1 MPSARASVLRDNRAV
16 MNSALNFL
24 VAARQ
29 CEISELETLAL
40 TSELVGVIGRLVH
53 ALQRERGIS
62 NVYLASRG
70 VRFGEALQQQA
81 TDGAAVQAQVLT
93 RLDALDTDARRVR
106 NGARLFSR
114 IAFVLHALEGLP
126 ALRERVARQ
135 AVPADEATASYTRLI
150 AGLLNVVFE
159 AADSATDPKIS
170 RALVALFHFLQGK
183 EYAGQERAF
192 GGAAYASGRIDAAQ
206 HQQWQHL
213 IEAQEACLQVFSDFS
228 DEAVRS
234 AWQTGQPAEALLAQ
248 ERLRRMAAVASSD
261 GTLDPNTSTAWYEA
275 CTQRIDAMKR
285 FEDQLAANLRLL
297 CDERI
302 AQAHADLRD
311 QQAIVDALQRQAGEP
326 GNEPPA
332 LLGPHL
338 ERSILGMVQE
348 QSRRLQAM
356 GDELETT
363 RAALNERKVIERA
376 KGLLMASRK
385 LSEDEAYKML
395 RQTAM
400 NQGRRLVDVAKTVLT
415 MADYL

>member
-1 MPSARASVLRDNRAV
+1 
-16 MNSALNFL
+16 MNAGLNFL

-29 CEISELETLAL
+29 CEISELEHLAL
-40 TSELVGVIGRLVH
+40 TSELVGVVGRLVH

-70 VRFGEALQQQA
+70 ARFAGERQQQVA
-81 TDGAAVQAQVLT
+81 DCEAVQAQVLT

-126 ALRERVARQ
+126 ALRQRIATQ
-135 AVPADEATASYTRLI
+135 AVGGEEATSVYTRLI

-183 EYAGQERAF
+183 EYAGQERAY
-192 GGAAYASGRIDAAQ
+192 GGATYASGRIEAAQ
-206 HQQWQHL
+206 RQQWQHL
-213 IEAQEACLQVFSDFS
+213 IEAQEACLQVFTDFS

-234 AWQTGQPAEALLAQ
+234 AWHAGQPVEALATLERMRRLAS
-248 ERLRRMAAVASSD
+248 ASVD
-261 GTLDPNTSTAWYEA
+261 GTLDPNASPAWYEA

-311 QQAIVDALQRQAGEP
+311 QQAILDALQRQAGDA

-356 GDELETT
+356 SDELETA

-376 KGLLMASRK
+376 KGLLMASRQ

-400 NQGRRLVDVAKTVLT
+400 NQGRRLVDVAKTVLA
-415 MADYL
+415 MSDYL

>member
-1 MPSARASVLRDNRAV
+1 
-16 MNSALNFL
+16 MNAGLNFL

-29 CEISELETLAL
+29 CEISELEHLAL

-70 VRFGEALQQQA
+70 ARFAGERQQQVV
-81 TDGAAVQAQVLT
+81 DCEAVQTQVLT

-126 ALRERVARQ
+126 ALRQRIAGQ
-135 AVPADEATASYTRLI
+135 AIGAEEATATYTRLI

-206 HQQWQHL
+206 RQQWQHL
-213 IEAQEACLQVFSDFS
+213 IEAQEACLQVFTDFS

-234 AWQTGQPAEALLAQ
+234 AWHAGQPVEALATLERMRRLAS
-248 ERLRRMAAVASSD
+248 ASVD
-261 GTLDPNTSTAWYEA
+261 GTLDPNASPAWYEA

-311 QQAIVDALQRQAGEP
+311 QQAILDALQRQAGDAD
-326 GNEPPA
+326 NEPPA

-356 GDELETT
+356 SDELETA

-376 KGLLMASRK
+376 KGLLMASRQ

-400 NQGRRLVDVAKTVLT
+400 NQGRRLVDVAKTVLA
-415 MADYL
+415 MSDYL

>member
-1 MPSARASVLRDNRAV
+1 
-16 MNSALNFL
+16 MNAGLNFL

-70 VRFGEALQQQA
+70 ARFADALQQQVA
-81 TDGAAVQAQVLT
+81 DCEAVQAQVLT

-126 ALRERVARQ
+126 ALRQRITSQGVSAE
-135 AVPADEATASYTRLI
+135 EATATYTRLI

-192 GGAAYASGRIDAAQ
+192 GGAAYASGQIDAA
-206 HQQWQHL
+206 HRQQWQHL
-213 IEAQEACLQVFSDFS
+213 IEAQEACLQVFTDFS

-234 AWQTGQPAEALLAQ
+234 AWHTGQPAEALLVQ
-248 ERLRRMAAVASSD
+248 ERLRRVAHAG
-261 GTLDPNTSTAWYEA
+261 GTLDPNASSSWYEA
-275 CTQRIDAMKR
+275 CTLRIDAMKS

-302 AQAHADLRD
+302 TQAHADLRD
-311 QQAIVDALQRQAGEP
+311 QQAILDALQRQAGDA

-385 LSEDEAYKML
+385 LNEDEAYKML

-400 NQGRRLVDVAKTVLT
+400 NQGRRLVDVAKTVLA
-415 MADYL
+415 MSDYL

>member
-1 MPSARASVLRDNRAV
+1 
-16 MNSALNFL
+16 MNSGLNFL

-29 CEISELETLAL
+29 CEIGELEHLAL

-53 ALQRERGIS
+53 ALQRERGIT

-70 VRFGEALQQQA
+70 ARFSDALQQQVVECE
-81 TDGAAVQAQVLT
+81 AVQAQVLS

-114 IAFVLHALEGLP
+114 IAFVLYALEGLP
-126 ALRERVARQ
+126 ALRLRVADQ
-135 AVPADEATASYTRLI
+135 ALPAEEATTTYTRLI

-192 GGAAYASGRIDAAQ
+192 GGAAYASGQIDTA
-206 HQQWQHL
+206 HRQQWQHL
-213 IEAQEACLQVFSDFS
+213 IEAQEACLQVFMDFS
-228 DEAVRS
+228 DETVRS
-234 AWQTGQPAEALLAQ
+234 AWLSHPPAEALLVQ
-248 ERLRRMAAVASSD
+248 ERLRRVAAATHGGGV
-261 GTLDPNTSTAWYEA
+261 LDPNASQAWYEA
-275 CTQRIDAMKR
+275 CTQRIDAMKS

-302 AQAHADLRD
+302 TQAHADLRD
-311 QQAIVDALQRQAGEP
+311 QQAIIEALQRQALS
-326 GNEPPA
+326 GNDPPA

-356 GDELETT
+356 SDELETA

-415 MADYL
+415 MSDYL

>member
-1 MPSARASVLRDNRAV
+1 
-16 MNSALNFL
+16 MNSGLNFL

-29 CEISELETLAL
+29 CEIGELEHLAL

-53 ALQRERGIS
+53 ALQRERGLS
-62 NVYLASRG
+62 NVFLASRG
-70 VRFGEALQQQA
+70 ARFSDTLQQQVA
-81 TDGAAVQAQVLT
+81 ECEAVQAQVLS

-114 IAFVLHALEGLP
+114 IAFVLYALEGLP
-126 ALRERVARQ
+126 ALRTRVSTQ
-135 AVPADEATASYTRLI
+135 ALPAEEATAAYTRLI

-192 GGAAYASGRIDAAQ
+192 GGAAYASGQIDTA
-206 HQQWQHL
+206 HRQQWQHL
-213 IEAQEACLQVFSDFS
+213 IEAQEACLQVFMDFS
-228 DEAVRS
+228 DEPVRS
-234 AWQTGQPAEALLAQ
+234 AWLAHPPAEALLVQ
-248 ERLRRMAAVASSD
+248 ERLRRVAAATHADGVLDSNAS
-261 GTLDPNTSTAWYEA
+261 PAWYEA
-275 CTQRIDAMKR
+275 CTLRIDAMKS

-297 CDERI
+297 CDQRI
-302 AQAHADLRD
+302 TQAHADLRD
-311 QQAIVDALQRQAGEP
+311 QQAILDALQRQAGEA

-348 QSRRLQAM
+348 QSRRLQVM
-356 GDELETT
+356 SDELETT

-415 MADYL
+415 MSDYL

>member
-1 MPSARASVLRDNRAV
+1 
-16 MNSALNFL
+16 MNSGLNFL

-29 CEISELETLAL
+29 CEIGELEHLAL

-53 ALQRERGIS
+53 ALQRERGLS
-62 NVYLASRG
+62 NVFLASRG
-70 VRFGEALQQQA
+70 ARFSDTLQQQVA
-81 TDGAAVQAQVLT
+81 ECEAVQAQVLS

-114 IAFVLHALEGLP
+114 IAFVLYALEGLP
-126 ALRERVARQ
+126 ALRLRVTSQ
-135 AVPADEATASYTRLI
+135 ALPAEEATAAYTRLI

-192 GGAAYASGRIDAAQ
+192 GGAAYASGQIDTA
-206 HQQWQHL
+206 HRQQWQHL
-213 IEAQEACLQVFSDFS
+213 IEAQEACLQVFMDFS
-228 DEAVRS
+228 DEPVRS
-234 AWQTGQPAEALLAQ
+234 AWLAHPPAEALLVQ
-248 ERLRRMAAVASSD
+248 ERLRRVAAATHAGGVLDSNASQ
-261 GTLDPNTSTAWYEA
+261 AWYEA
-275 CTQRIDAMKR
+275 CTLRIDAMKS

-297 CDERI
+297 CDQRI
-302 AQAHADLRD
+302 TQAHADLRD
-311 QQAIVDALQRQAGEP
+311 QQAILDALQRQAGEA

-415 MADYL
+415 MSDYL

>member
-1 MPSARASVLRDNRAV
+1 
-16 MNSALNFL
+16 MNSGLNFL

-70 VRFGEALQQQA
+70 VRFADALQQQVA
-81 TDGAAVQAQVLT
+81 ECEAVQAQVLT

-126 ALRERVARQ
+126 ALRGRVTRQ
-135 AVPADEATASYTRLI
+135 TVPADEATATYTRLI

-206 HQQWQHL
+206 HLQWQHL
-213 IEAQEACLQVFSDFS
+213 IEAQEACLQVFTDFS

-234 AWQTGQPAEALLAQ
+234 AWHAHLPAEALLVQ
-248 ERLRRMAAVASSD
+248 ERLRRVAAAASTG
-261 GTLDPNTSTAWYEA
+261 GTLDPNASAAWYEA
-275 CTQRIDAMKR
+275 CTQRIDAMKS

-311 QQAIVDALQRQAGEP
+311 QQAILNALQRQAEQP

-348 QSRRLQAM
+348 QSRRLQTM
-356 GDELETT
+356 SDELETA

-376 KGLLMASRK
+376 KGLLMASRQ

-400 NQGRRLVDVAKTVLT
+400 NQGRRLVDVAKTVLA
-415 MADYL
+415 MSDYL

>member
-1 MPSARASVLRDNRAV
+1 
-16 MNSALNFL
+16 MNAGLNFL

-29 CEISELETLAL
+29 CEISELEHLAL

-70 VRFGEALQQQA
+70 ARFGEALQQQV
-81 TDGAAVQAQVLT
+81 TECEAVQAQVLT

-126 ALRERVARQ
+126 ALRLRVQTQ
-135 AVPADEATASYTRLI
+135 ALPPEEATAAYTRLV

-192 GGAAYASGRIDAAQ
+192 GGAAYASGQIDAA
-206 HQQWQHL
+206 HRQQWQHL
-213 IEAQEACLQVFSDFS
+213 IEAQEACLQVFTDFS
-228 DEAVRS
+228 DEAVRN
-234 AWQTGQPAEALLAQ
+234 AWHTGQPAEALLVL
-248 ERLRRMAAVASSD
+248 ERLRRVAHAG
-261 GTLDPNTSTAWYEA
+261 GTLDPNASPAWYEA
-275 CTQRIDAMKR
+275 CTLRIDAMKS

-302 AQAHADLRD
+302 TQAHADLRD
-311 QQAIVDALQRQAGEP
+311 QQAILDALQRQAGDA

-356 GDELETT
+356 SDELETT

-400 NQGRRLVDVAKTVLT
+400 NQGRRLIDVAKTVLT
-415 MADYL
+415 MSDYL

>member
-1 MPSARASVLRDNRAV
+1 
-16 MNSALNFL
+16 MNSGLNFL

-29 CEISELETLAL
+29 CEIGELEHLAL

-70 VRFGEALQQQA
+70 ARFGDALHQQVA
-81 TDGAAVQAQVLT
+81 ECEAVQAQVLT
-93 RLDALDTDARRVR
+93 RLEALDTDARRVR

-126 ALRERVARQ
+126 ALRLRVASQ
-135 AVPADEATASYTRLI
+135 SVAAEEATAAITRLI

-192 GGAAYASGRIDAAQ
+192 GGAAYASGQIDAA
-206 HQQWQHL
+206 HRQQWQHL
-213 IEAQEACLQVFSDFS
+213 IEAQEACLQVFTDFS

-234 AWQTGQPAEALLAQ
+234 AWQAGQPAEAVATL
-248 ERLRRMAAVASSD
+248 ERMRRMASASASS
-261 GTLDPNTSTAWYEA
+261 TLDPNASAAWYEA

-311 QQAIVDALQRQAGEP
+311 QQAILDALQRQAGEP

-348 QSRRLQAM
+348 QSRRLQSM
-356 GDELETT
+356 SDELETT

-400 NQGRRLVDVAKTVLT
+400 NQGRRLVDVAKTVLA
-415 MADYL
+415 MSDYL

>member
-1 MPSARASVLRDNRAV
+1 
-16 MNSALNFL
+16 MNAGLNFL

-29 CEISELETLAL
+29 CEIGELEHLAL
-40 TSELVGVIGRLVH
+40 TGELVGVIGRLVH

-62 NVYLASRG
+62 NVFLVSRG
-70 VRFGEALQQQA
+70 QRFGDQLRQQVA
-81 TDGAAVQAQVLT
+81 ECEYVQALVLE

-126 ALRERVARQ
+126 ALRQRIAIQ
-135 AVPADEATASYTRLI
+135 ALPAEEATAIFTRLV

-192 GGAAYASGRIDAAQ
+192 GAAVYASGQIDAA
-206 HQQWQHL
+206 HRLQWQHL
-213 IEAQEACLQVFSDFS
+213 IEAQEACLQVFTDFS
-228 DEAVRS
+228 DEAVGR
-234 AWQTGQPAEALLAQ
+234 AWHTQQPAEGMLAL
-248 ERLRRMAAVASSD
+248 ERLRRMAASANA
-261 GTLDPNTSTAWYEA
+261 GGALDPNASQAWYVA
-275 CTQRIDAMKR
+275 CTQRIDAMKS

-297 CDERI
+297 CDDRI
-302 AQAHADLRD
+302 AQARADLRD
-311 QQAIVDALQRQAGEP
+311 QQAILDALQRNADTP
-326 GNEPPA
+326 SNEPAA

-356 GDELETT
+356 SDELETA
-363 RAALNERKVIERA
+363 RAALNERKIIERA

-385 LSEDEAYKML
+385 LSEEDAYKML

-400 NQGRRLVDVAKTVLT
+400 NQGRRLIDVAETVLT
-415 MADYL
+415 MAEYL

>member
-1 MPSARASVLRDNRAV
+1 
-16 MNSALNFL
+16 MNSGLNFL

-29 CEISELETLAL
+29 CEIGELEHLAL

-70 VRFGEALQQQA
+70 ARFADALHQQVA
-81 TDGAAVQAQVLT
+81 ECEAVQAQVLT

-114 IAFVLHALEGLP
+114 IAFVLYALEGLP
-126 ALRERVARQ
+126 ALRLRVADQ
-135 AVPADEATASYTRLI
+135 ALPAEDATATYTRLI

-192 GGAAYASGRIDAAQ
+192 GGAAYASGQIDTA
-206 HQQWQHL
+206 HRQQWQHL
-213 IEAQEACLQVFSDFS
+213 IEAQEACLQVFMDFS

-234 AWQTGQPAEALLAQ
+234 AWLSHPPAEALLVQ
-248 ERLRRMAAVASSD
+248 ERLRRVAATANPEGV
-261 GTLDPNTSTAWYEA
+261 LDPNASSAWYEA
-275 CTQRIDAMKR
+275 CTQRIDAMKS

-297 CDERI
+297 CDQRI

-311 QQAIVDALQRQAGEP
+311 QQAILDALQQQAEQP

-348 QSRRLQAM
+348 QSRRLQSM
-356 GDELETT
+356 SDELETA

-400 NQGRRLVDVAKTVLT
+400 NQGRRLVDVAKTVLA
-415 MADYL
+415 MSDYL